1 MAVFSGYYAV
11 GTGFVGGVF
20 QEVSGGSYARLAV
33 NLTGSAAGGLTQSVS
48 AFAAAASP
56 NGGMQRIEAIFD
68 ASTNGNLIAWWEIPN
83 PVAVPTVFP
92 ATTLNIQLL
101 SGVYADFN
109 TGDVF
114 PAGAMI
120 GTVNG
125 QPMVAGTILQVQGGN
140 IQAQQAVGAMTW
152 DNPLF
157 RVGGLNVGRFDSS
170 GNLYLKGQLIAG
182 NTTIAA
188 LGTTTVI

>member
-1 MAVFSGYYAV
+1 MAVFSGFYAV
-11 GTGFVGGVF
+11 GTGFTAGVF

-33 NLTGSAAGGLTQSVS
+33 NLTGSAAGGLTQNVG
-48 AFAAAASP
+48 AFAAAAAP
-56 NGGMQRIEAIFD
+56 AGAMQRIEAIFD
-68 ASTNGNLIAWWEIPN
+68 ANSGGNLIAWWEIPN
-83 PVAVPTVFP
+83 PVAVPTAFP

-125 QPMVAGTILQVQGGN
+125 QPMVAGTILQLQGGN
-140 IQAQQAVGAMTW
+140 LQAQQQLAAKVVES
-152 DNPLF
+152 PLF
-157 RVGGLNVGRFDSS
+157 TVGGVNVGRFDSS
-170 GNLYLKGQLIAG
+170 GNLYVKGQLFA
-182 NTTIAA
+182 NSTTIASSS
-188 LGTTTVI
+188 TITI

>member
-48 AFAAAASP
+48 AFAAAAAPS
-56 NGGMQRIEAIFD
+56 GAMQRIEAIFD

-140 IQAQQAVGAMTW
+140 ITAQQQAAAYKIES
-152 DNPLF
+152 PLF
-157 RVGGLNVGRFDSS
+157 TVGGLNVGRFDAS
-170 GNLYLKGQLIAG
+170 GNLYVSG
-182 NTTIAA
+182 TIYA
-188 LGTTTVI
+188 GTTTVASVSGHTI